1 MELDRIICFS
11 LLLVLKVHLSEGAKN
26 PAKLILVLSDGLRWD
41 GYNLNLPN
49 LKKMEEK
56 GVRADWLNGVFITMT
71 IPSTYSIATGLYPES
86 HGALHNVY
94 FNKTTKERTYK
105 FQEALN
111 ITEWFD
117 TGAEPIWVTAKNA
130 GKTVGSIMYVG
141 TTVPIKG
148 VLPDRVIPIAPYF
161 WESYSLQDRVR
172 DAVNW
177 ISNDC
182 DVVLLYFNLPD
193 FVLHSHLIKDPEAA
207 EAMAEV
213 DQQIGYL
220 FQLIDEAGLS
230 EEVNVILAG
239 DHGFVDVE
247 PRKFIRLYDYINESD
262 VDFIVADYGPFFQLT
277 PIDGKLESIYQALRT
292 AHPALHVYRKEEFP
306 ERLHYANNPRNL
318 PIIGFVDPEWH
329 LHTTWDPEKQQVS
342 GGNHGYDNR
351 WMAMKSSFY
360 AQGPFFKKG
369 YRARPLE
376 SVDIYSMMCEILNI
390 QPAPNNGSRNRYVD
404 MISSGDKSRMPLSLL
419 LPCVIL
425 VVGFGL

>member
-1 MELDRIICFS
+1 MKFLSLHFCLHPPLHFSISLYFSLHFSISLYFSLHFSVS
-11 LLLVLKVHLSEGAKN
+11 LLL
-26 PAKLILVLSDGLRWD
+26 
-41 GYNLNLPN
+41 
-49 LKKMEEK
+49 
-56 GVRADWLNGVFITMT
+56 F
-71 IPSTYSIATGLYPES
+71 TGLYPES

-277 PIDGKLESIYQALRT
+277 PIDGKLESVSLCSLIAFTCYIIYE
-292 AHPALHVYRKEEFP
+292 YSIE
-306 ERLHYANNPRNL
+306 N
-318 PIIGFVDPEWH
+318 
-329 LHTTWDPEKQQVS
+329 QQV
-342 GGNHGYDNR
+342 
-351 WMAMKSSFY
+351 
-360 AQGPFFKKG
+360 
-369 YRARPLE
+369 
-376 SVDIYSMMCEILNI
+376 I
-390 QPAPNNGSRNRYVD
+390 
-404 MISSGDKSRMPLSLL
+404 
-419 LPCVIL
+419 
-425 VVGFGL
+425 